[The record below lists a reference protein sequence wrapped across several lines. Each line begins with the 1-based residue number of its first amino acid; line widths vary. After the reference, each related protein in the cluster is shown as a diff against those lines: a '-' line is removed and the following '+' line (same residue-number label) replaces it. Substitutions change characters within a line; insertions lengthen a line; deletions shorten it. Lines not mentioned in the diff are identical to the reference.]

1 MLSLKA
7 NSAVLYIGILSQF
20 MGEVQ
25 FILHSFN
32 LPTLLLRRTTNA
44 WTLRGRGPTDKSA
57 ANNRSWSEPWYEPL
71 QITWSKNG
79 LWRQWM
85 LSSSWLPCSDW
96 WELLEIRKRIDQLT
110 SELKFLDDPET
121 MWKKYIFLFHMI
133 LKVVISLIRLMALC
147 VTYSITGK
155 PSK

>member
-1 MLSLKA
+1 MPELFEAEALPINQPPTIEADLNLGTSLCKLPDPKMAYDA
-7 NSAVLYIGILSQF
+7 NGCC
-20 MGEVQ
+20 
-25 FILHSFN
+25 
-32 LPTLLLRRTTNA
+32 LRVDYHVAIDENF
-44 WTLRGRGPTDKSA
+44 WK
-57 ANNRSWSEPWYEPL
+57 
-71 QITWSKNG
+71 
-79 LWRQWM
+79 
-85 LSSSWLPCSDW
+85 
-96 WELLEIRKRIDQLT
+96 IRKRIDQLT